1 MNRRTLI
8 AGFLAILVT
17 TALLVRGTFRHSI
30 QAKSGNTERQKRID
44 AARRDL
50 QVITQAEL
58 SHIENQRKFVELEEL
73 ISSGELGSEMRGR
86 NGYTYTVRLE
96 GNGVSASA
104 APARGENLPA
114 LFSDATGP
122 AIAPILSKLKN
133 EH

>member
-17 TALLVRGTFRHSI
+17 AALLVRGTFRHGV

-58 SHIENQRKFVELEEL
+58 SHIENQRKFVGLEEL
-73 ISSGELGSEMRGR
+73 LSSGELGPEMRGR
-86 NGYTYTVRLE
+86 NCYTYSVRLE
-96 GNGVSASA
+96 RNGVSASA
-104 APARGENLPA
+104 APALGENLPA
-114 LFSDATGP
+114 LFSNATGP
-122 AIAPILSKLKN
+122 AVDSILSKLKN